1 MDRQEILNRL
11 MAFPYDRD
19 EYWVITGSA
28 MVMYGIKEHAG
39 DIDLGCSVK
48 MADLLESDG
57 YLYAQ
62 PERDGEAM
70 DPAYQ
75 RFLPGLGLTKT
86 MLLPHY
92 QENKDDILDG
102 LRVYEDIAFSDS
114 YGNVFYAI
122 PDGTYLLIEGG
133 KEELRGEAYRISNGN
148 MLQVS
153 KANDIVRL

>member
-48 MADLLESDG
+48 MADLLD
-57 YLYAQ
+57 
-62 PERDGEAM
+62 
-70 DPAYQ
+70 
-75 RFLPGLGLTKT
+75 
-86 MLLPHY
+86 
-92 QENKDDILDG
+92 
-102 LRVYEDIAFSDS
+102 
-114 YGNVFYAI
+114 
-122 PDGTYLLIEGG
+122 YLLIEGG

-153 KANDIVRL
+153 KANDTVLS